1 MRESD
6 ERHIFEVRR
15 ANGVLLVDTLG
26 GCGKQERVN
35 AVMAAVESRGISADA
50 VTECT
55 LLELHNRLGYL
66 VNAVMAAVESRGISA
81 DAVTECTL
89 LELHN
94 RLGHLAFDTLERM
107 ADAPGSGVKLTS
119 RVRLNCLI
127 CAQDKQ
133 HKVNQSKKD
142 TGQNAPV
149 DKIGGV
155 ICSDI
160 KGPMTP
166 RDRHGNRYMIN
177 FVDHSS
183 NYVRA
188 FLAKN
193 KVEATKKF
201 EHFLVFF
208 EKEYNCRIHV
218 LRTDGGGEYMNV
230 EDFCR
235 ATGVRRQVSEANNQA
250 SNGKAERMHR
260 TILNMARCML
270 FASGLPLK
278 FWGYAV
284 EYAAYVLNRS
294 ACSANTRRMSPIEVL
309 TGKCPDMGGIVTFG
323 SPCTVNRD
331 PGKRAWQPRAE
342 VGMIVGK
349 NDETKGFKVYIPK
362 DMVVVTT
369 QHIEN
374 VETLD
379 TKQNVQLQAL
389 LKREDPELWRS
400 IEEREEATQQKEK
413 APKKKKKQVKS
424 KKNKKKAH
432 GTDDVGENAEGDQG
446 SVGAG
451 EQLAPTAASAA
462 PAARMQTRH
471 MGAKHV
477 PVQVVHAVVTPDPR
491 NYREAMRDARANKWK
506 EAIKV
511 EFVAL
516 ESNNTWEVVAR
527 PRNSKLLH
535 TEEYGIDY
543 IVTFSAVLDM
553 TTGKLIFVMAHV
565 WGVPARHGDV
575 PSAYV
580 KAGKEEGLEIYL
592 YIPDGME
599 IPDELLALLGNRF
612 LHKILVKLGFCQSY
626 TGGCLYYK
634 RDAGGVTL
642 VGVYVDDL
650 LVTGTSNAR
659 VDAFFE
665 DMAVLELKDL
675 GVVSKFLGI
684 GFEYDKDKGWLL
696 EQRQVI
702 LGMLDKFG
710 LSEASAVRVPI
721 GGEHENDVDGE
732 LLPNDGAGSPQRPTV
747 KTFQSLVGSL
757 LWIARCTRP
766 DIAYAVHRVTR
777 RTHEPRVSDWR
788 LVKKIARY
796 LKGTVD
802 TKFAMHA
809 PRGGM
814 SEDTIVVEGYSDADF
829 AGDRVDRKSVS
840 GGVLMVCGMV
850 VGWICKKQSSVALST
865 MEAEFVAASQ
875 VTAEML
881 GIVELLSEIG
891 IKVKVP
897 YKLHVDTSR
906 R

>member
-1 MRESD
+1 
-6 ERHIFEVRR
+6 
-15 ANGVLLVDTLG
+15 
-26 GCGKQERVN
+26 
-35 AVMAAVESRGISADA
+35 
-50 VTECT
+50 
-55 LLELHNRLGYL
+55 
-66 VNAVMAAVESRGISA
+66 
-81 DAVTECTL
+81 
-89 LELHN
+89 
-94 RLGHLAFDTLERM
+94 
-107 ADAPGSGVKLTS
+107 
-119 RVRLNCLI
+119 
-127 CAQDKQ
+127 
-133 HKVNQSKKD
+133 
-142 TGQNAPV
+142 
-149 DKIGGV
+149 
-155 ICSDI
+155 
-160 KGPMTP
+160 
-166 RDRHGNRYMIN
+166 
-177 FVDHSS
+177 
-183 NYVRA
+183 
-188 FLAKN
+188 
-193 KVEATKKF
+193 
-201 EHFLVFF
+201 
-208 EKEYNCRIHV
+208 
-218 LRTDGGGEYMNV
+218 
-230 EDFCR
+230 
-235 ATGVRRQVSEANNQA
+235 
-250 SNGKAERMHR
+250 
-260 TILNMARCML
+260 
-270 FASGLPLK
+270 
-278 FWGYAV
+278 
-284 EYAAYVLNRS
+284 
-294 ACSANTRRMSPIEVL
+294 
-309 TGKCPDMGGIVTFG
+309 
-323 SPCTVNRD
+323 
-331 PGKRAWQPRAE
+331 
-342 VGMIVGK
+342 
-349 NDETKGFKVYIPK
+349 
-362 DMVVVTT
+362 MVVVTT

-379 TKQNVQLQAL
+379 SKQNVQLQAQ
-389 LKREDPELWRS
+389 LKREDLELWRS
-400 IEEREEATQQKEK
+400 IEEREEAKQQKEK

-424 KKNKKKAH
+424 KKKKKKAH
-432 GTDDVGENAEGDQG
+432 GTDGVGEDAESDQG
-446 SVGAG
+446 SEGAG

-462 PAARMQTRH
+462 RAARMQTRH

-491 NYREAMRDARANKWK
+491 NYRDAMRDARANKWK

-511 EFVAL
+511 EFEAL

-535 TEEYGIDY
+535 TKWVFKTKTHADGTVERYKDRLVVCGNEQEYGIDY
-543 IVTFSAVLDM
+543 IVTFSAVLDL
-553 TTGKLIFVMAHV
+553 TTGKLISVMAHV
-565 WGVPARHGDV
+565 WEVPARHGDV

-580 KAGKEEGLEIYL
+580 KADKEEGLEIYL

-599 IPDELLALLGNRF
+599 IPDELLALLGVKHKGQLALRLIKSLYGLKQAGRLWNRL
-612 LHKILVKLGFCQSY
+612 LHKILVKLGFCQCY
-626 TGGCLYYK
+626 TDSCLYYK

-650 LVTGTSNAR
+650 VVTGTSNVR

-747 KTFQSLVGSL
+747 QTFQSLVGSL

-788 LVKKIARY
+788 LAKKIARY

-809 PRGGM
+809 PRGSM
-814 SEDTIVVEGYSDADF
+814 SEETNCG
-829 AGDRVDRKSVS
+829 GRVQRRRLRRRPRGRKSVS
-840 GGVLMVCGMV
+840 GGVLMVCDMV

-891 IKVKVP
+891 IKVEVP
-897 YKLHVDTSR
+897 YKLHVDNQAAIKQIAGEDTSGR
-906 R
+906 AKHIDIRLKFIKDLSRNKGLNVSYCESKLMRADILTKTLPGPRLEELRVLVMLTT